1 MNYRALIFDV
11 DGTLY
16 SSKPVQR
23 GMLLRIA
30 GAHLLRPFTGR
41 RVVRGLMAY
50 RRAQEALRGHAPVE
64 DLATLQLELGAR
76 ESGVGVDE
84 LRGWVEHWMETAPLA
99 LVGAARREG
108 VLELLETA
116 REHGQ
121 VLGVVSDYPPQPKLE
136 ALGLGAHFDQV
147 GWAQQP
153 DVGCFKP
160 DPRAL
165 ERMCERLGVEVRDA
179 LYVGDRVEVDAA
191 AAASAGMECAI
202 LGRDFQSYSEL
213 AVRLAAGRTSA

>member
-1 MNYRALIFDV
+1 MKYRALIFDV

-41 RVVRGLMAY
+41 RLVRGLMAY
-50 RRAQEALRGHAPVE
+50 RRAQEALRGHEPVA
-64 DLATLQLELGAR
+64 DLARVQLEHGAS
-76 ESGVGVDE
+76 ESGVSVEE

-99 LVGAARREG
+99 LVAAARRDG
-108 VLELLETA
+108 IRELLEAA
-116 REHGQ
+116 RAQGQ
-121 VLGVVSDYPPQPKLE
+121 VLGVVSDYPAQAKLD
-136 ALGLGAHFDQV
+136 ALGLGQHFDQV

-160 DPRAL
+160 APRAL
-165 ERMCERLGVEVRDA
+165 ERMCERLGVGVQEA
-179 LYVGDRVEVDAA
+179 LYIGDRVEVDAA

-202 LGRDFQSYSEL
+202 LGRDFGNYREL
-213 AVRLAAGRTSA
+213 AVRLAAG